1 MKTKLLSLII
11 SIVSLFVFNL
21 LFWQESIGQ
30 NLFYF
35 SLILCGISIINK
47 SHPITKEALYAF
59 TAVVISGTMVI
70 LHNSGLSIT
79 MLFISTMIFL
89 GFQKQTTISTV
100 WEAWIG
106 FLVNYLTQA
115 ISYLRSLSAQKS
127 KSPTLNFFYSFFK
140 LGIIP
145 LLLFFLFFMI
155 YRGAN
160 PKFEALSQ
168 SFYELI
174 ASLFV
179 NFSFVHALFLLFGLS
194 FIALAIKKKHINLPA
209 FVSLQDEL
217 KRPKRTIRKGQQ
229 EPQTSLFGELINEYK
244 IGLLVLGTL
253 NLLLLVVNII
263 DMEWIWFGFE
273 VPLDFNL
280 KQFVHEGTYL
290 LILSIL
296 ISIGIVLYF
305 FRGSLNFYPKN
316 KALLI
321 LGKAWI
327 IQNVVLT
334 ISVFLR
340 NYHYI
345 DYHGLAGKRIGVII
359 FLSMVLFGLATLFYK
374 VLKRKTAAY
383 LLRINGWFM
392 FISLVLMSCLNW
404 DRLIVSHNLTHDN
417 PGEID
422 VDYYLQLSPTVY
434 PILFRNL
441 DIVEAQMQAHLE
453 RSNNKER
460 WLSYVE
466 IDQFEEQLEYKTS
479 LYLER
484 IAKNNWPSWNY
495 ADAQLKKKTI
505 LVKD

>member
-1 MKTKLLSLII
+1 MKNLFFKSLLLLF
-11 SIVSLFVFNL
+11 SLFLYQL
-21 LFWQESIGQ
+21 LFWKEGIGQ

-35 SLILCGISIINK
+35 SLLLCGLSLVNK
-47 SHPITKEALYAF
+47 KQAYTKEMFLAF
-59 TAVVISGTMVI
+59 TAVFISGSMVV
-70 LHNSGLSIT
+70 LHNSGLSIS
-79 MLFISTMIFL
+79 MLIISTMVFL
-89 GFQKQTTISTV
+89 GFSKQTAITTV
-100 WEAWIG
+100 WEACLG
-106 FLVNYLTQA
+106 FLVNYLTQPIA
-115 ISYLRSLSAQKS
+115 YLRSINTQKS

-145 LLLFFLFFMI
+145 LLLFFLFFVI

-160 PKFEALSQ
+160 PKFEALTQ
-168 SFYELI
+168 SFYEFI
-174 ASLFV
+174 ASLFE
-179 NFSFVHALFLLFGLS
+179 NFSFFHAFFLMFGLS
-194 FIALAIKKKHINLPA
+194 FIALALKKSHIKLPA
-209 FVSLQDEL
+209 FVSPNDEL
-217 KRPKRTIRKGQQ
+217 RREKRTIRKGQV
-229 EPQTSLFGELINEYK
+229 EPKTSLFGEILNEYK

-253 NLLLLVVNII
+253 NLLLLVVNLI
-263 DMEWIWFGFE
+263 DIDWIWFGFE

-316 KALLI
+316 KALVI

-327 IQNVVLT
+327 IQNAILS

-374 VLKRKTAAY
+374 VIKRKTVAY
-383 LLRINGWFM
+383 LLRMNGWFM
-392 FISLVLMSCLNW
+392 LITLVLMSCLNW

-441 DIVEAQMQAHLE
+441 DIVEAQMQTHLE
-453 RSNNKER
+453 RKNKAR
-460 WLSYVE
+460 WLYYTDIE
-466 IDQFEEQLEYKTS
+466 QFEEQLEYKTS

-484 IAKNNWPSWNY
+484 INQNSWPSWNY
-495 ADAQLKKKTI
+495 ADAQLKQKTV

>member
-1 MKTKLLSLII
+1 MNTKLLSLFTT
-11 SIVSLFVFNL
+11 IVSLFLFNL
-21 LFWQESIGQ
+21 LFWNEGIGQ

-35 SLILCGISIINK
+35 SILLCGLSISKNIQTIK
-47 SHPITKEALYAF
+47 KEIFYAF
-59 TAVVISGTMVI
+59 TAVIISGTMVT

-79 MLFISTMIFL
+79 MLILSTMIFL
-89 GFQKQTTISTV
+89 GFSKQSSISTV
-100 WEAWIG
+100 WEACLG
-106 FLVNYLTQA
+106 FLVNYITQPIA
-115 ISYLRSLSAQKS
+115 YLRSINAQKS

-160 PKFEALSQ
+160 PKFEAITQ
-168 SFYELI
+168 SFYDLI
-174 ASLFV
+174 ASLFE
-179 NFSFVHALFLLFGLS
+179 NFSFAHAIFLLFGLS
-194 FIALAIKKKHINLPA
+194 FITLAIKRNHIKLPA
-209 FVSLQDEL
+209 FVSLKDEL
-217 KRPKRTIRKGQQ
+217 KREKRTIRKGQV
-229 EPQTSLFGELINEYK
+229 EPKTSLFGEILNEYK

-253 NLLLLVVNII
+253 NLLLLVVNLI

-296 ISIGIVLYF
+296 LSIGIVLYF

-316 KALLI
+316 KALVI

-327 IQNVVLT
+327 IQNAILS
-334 ISVFLR
+334 ISVFMR

-374 VLKRKTAAY
+374 VIKRKTVAY
-383 LLRINGWFM
+383 LLRINGWF
-392 FISLVLMSCLNW
+392 ILITLVLMSCLNW

-441 DIVEAQMQAHLE
+441 DLVEEQMQAHLE
-453 RSNNKER
+453 RKNKAR
-460 WLSYVE
+460 WLYYTDIE
-466 IDQFEEQLEYKTS
+466 QFEEQLEYKTS
-479 LYLER
+479 LYLDR
-484 IAKNNWPSWNY
+484 INKNSWPSWNY
-495 ADAQLKKKTI
+495 ADAQLKQKTI